1 LDKYVNIIYIV
12 IKLLQKG
19 AITMPSSTQRYSKKT
34 IAINGR
40 EMAYID
46 EGEGDPIVFLHGNPT
61 SSYLWR
67 NVMPH
72 LEGKGRIIAP
82 DLIGMGDSEKLPASD
97 GADRYTFE
105 VHYEYLSALL
115 ESIGVSEKVTLVIH
129 DWGSGLGFH
138 WANQHRDAVKGI
150 AYMEALVM
158 PVGWADWPE
167 GAIGIFKGFRSDK
180 GEDLILNRNM
190 FVEGVMP
197 TAIMRK
203 LSDEEMN
210 EYRRPFMN
218 ADDRQPTLNW
228 PRAIPIEGTP
238 ANTAQIIEDYGQWL
252 SVDQSIPKLF
262 INAEPG
268 SILTGRQREF
278 CRSWPNQQEVTV
290 AGLHF
295 IQEDSPDEIGKAV
308 ADFVSANVVSA

>member
-1 LDKYVNIIYIV
+1 
-12 IKLLQKG
+12 
-19 AITMPSSTQRYSKKT
+19 
-34 IAINGR
+34 
-40 EMAYID
+40 
-46 EGEGDPIVFLHGNPT
+46 
-61 SSYLWR
+61 
-67 NVMPH
+67 
-72 LEGKGRIIAP
+72 
-82 DLIGMGDSEKLPASD
+82 
-97 GADRYTFE
+97 
-105 VHYEYLSALL
+105 
-115 ESIGVSEKVTLVIH
+115 VSENVTLVIH

-190 FVEGVMP
+190 FVEGVLP
-197 TAIMRK
+197 TAILRK

-218 ADDRQPTLNW
+218 TDDRQPTLNW
-228 PRAIPIEGTP
+228 PRAIPIEGAP

-268 SILTGRQREF
+268 SILTGRQRDF

-295 IQEDSPDEIGKAV
+295 VQEDSPDEIGKAV
-308 ADFVSANVVSA
+308 AGFVSANIVSA